1 MKAKILILLLLLSV
15 LFLTGMNR
23 DDTTAGLVQH
33 KEDGTLTCDTS
44 GIAYIP
50 STQAYGE
57 WTFDF
62 YKDSETSTL
71 YVKFISP
78 DHDLISWA
86 GDWTFSVTASEHIY
100 LFESGNLRMATVASY
115 IDIDTQYSIKITRN
129 STPGEFG
136 AGVVGTF
143 YLYAKS
149 NGKIGTAYPS
159 GSSSWIKVDLT
170 GGLGINPLTNNINIT
185 SNYFVLDFDATDK
198 IRNIH
203 TTDGN
208 LDVRDF
214 TVSTGAYTTSGT
226 YFGDA
231 TIQHPLHTGLVL
243 DMPMTL
249 PNIRGATTALDI
261 SANTNHGTASGNPV
275 IGATYTAFD
284 GTSDYFQCSTDEIL
298 NTSEPFTISIWA
310 SFSSLFGSNFIYSI
324 KNDGA
329 QNFVM
334 FSNTGDTYKY
344 LSFGGN
350 SFLELRISN
359 AVLATD
365 TFYHIV
371 ITYNGGGKTTIG
383 NYSGYVDNVGKTIA
397 TSAAFASSTTNTR
410 IGENTAN
417 AINGKLAQFRIWNRL
432 LTTAERTQEY
442 NRLKSTY
449 QP

>member
-226 YFGDA
+226 YFSDA

-284 GTSDYFQCSTDEIL
+284 GFGDWLTLASEIAFADD
-298 NTSEPFTISIWA
+298 TAWTISFWI
-310 SFSSLFGSNFIYSI
+310 NP
-324 KNDGA
+324 
-329 QNFVM
+329 
-334 FSNTGDTYKY
+334 
-344 LSFGGN
+344 
-350 SFLELRISN
+350 
-359 AVLATD
+359 
-365 TFYHIV
+365 
-371 ITYNGGGKTTIG
+371 
-383 NYSGYVDNVGKTIA
+383 NV
-397 TSAAFASSTTNTR
+397 ASSTISLMGDKVSAGEYWRIFGSTASDYIRIYGIDNASASWNHTWVAGCQHWTFTCDGTSSSNLEAFKNNVSLGTKTLTNSEVVLR
-410 IGENTAN
+410 VIGQLGDDTNVYIGNMAHT
-417 AINGKLAQFRIWNRL
+417 RIWNRV

-442 NRLKSTY
+442 NRLKNTY
-449 QP
+449 QS